1 MLATDCE
8 RFWCGVD
15 LSTACELLHK
25 LDSNE
30 VIWGA
35 FPKQKRTTLVNLQ
48 DTLRFVRHYYLRI
61 INKQGILN
69 FIRV

>member
-48 DTLRFVRHYYLRI
+48 DTLHSTLLPSYY
-61 INKQGILN
+61 
-69 FIRV
+69 